1 MKKFLTLIAIL
12 AFTSTFAQNT
22 FQVWHFNAKQG
33 MQSDIVDLTKERWND
48 AKFKSGGIQV
58 EAIKHGDNQWSHRI
72 ILFGEIGKIGRVE
85 GDQEKYERSY
95 FRKKINDYV
104 DEWGPSAAGRF
115 LGFVGNPELTAYPY
129 IQIYDLDLDD
139 PVAFQKA
146 HDKLLKS
153 TAKDRADRPIAFG
166 TYDIGGNGSSHW
178 VAIGSSNFNDLMD
191 QKVIGEKNVKA
202 WAEWN
207 KTNGG
212 LESNKNFT
220 IEVLAAFGSL

>member
-1 MKKFLTLIAIL
+1 M
-12 AFTSTFAQNT
+12 
-22 FQVWHFNAKQG
+22 
-33 MQSDIVDLTKERWND
+33 
-48 AKFKSGGIQV
+48 
-58 EAIKHGDNQWSHRI
+58 
-72 ILFGEIGKIGRVE
+72 
-85 GDQEKYERSY
+85 
-95 FRKKINDYV
+95 NDYV